1 MKYYRDVD
9 YYLYFLDF
17 PSMGI
22 PGAIFANTNGTV
34 NIYINTLYR
43 EEVQK
48 RTIKHEL
55 RHLVKNHFYI
65 DTLSIE
71 EKELDADDVDDQSCI
86 FADDFS
92 SVEYIE
98 ELDKKQL
105 KQKEDQPR
113 KTHSDVDIRML
124 PGNPPVFSIFRSI
137 DLPDG
142 ASFGFYVPDN
152 SMRPILKKNQ
162 LVYCDS
168 QDLRNGDLALF
179 EFKGNTI
186 LRQYYQDIF
195 GVYLFALNRKNRE
208 DDLFLLPDDLKDLI
222 CLGRLMMKKE
232 YPLPALVF

>member
-22 PGAIFANTNGTV
+22 PGAIFSNTNGTV

-43 EEVQK
+43 EEVQQ

-71 EKELDADDVDDQSCI
+71 EKELDADDVDDPSCI

-98 ELDKKQL
+98 EPICAAPENVFQ
-105 KQKEDQPR
+105 
-113 KTHSDVDIRML
+113 HI
-124 PGNPPVFSIFRSI
+124 PGVIPVFNSLDAFRNYM
-137 DLPDG
+137 
-142 ASFGFYVPDN
+142 F
-152 SMRPILKKNQ
+152 SMKEE
-162 LVYCDS
+162 
-168 QDLRNGDLALF
+168 LA
-179 EFKGNTI
+179 GQN
-186 LRQYYQDIF
+186 
-195 GVYLFALNRKNRE
+195 
-208 DDLFLLPDDLKDLI
+208 
-222 CLGRLMMKKE
+222 
-232 YPLPALVF
+232 